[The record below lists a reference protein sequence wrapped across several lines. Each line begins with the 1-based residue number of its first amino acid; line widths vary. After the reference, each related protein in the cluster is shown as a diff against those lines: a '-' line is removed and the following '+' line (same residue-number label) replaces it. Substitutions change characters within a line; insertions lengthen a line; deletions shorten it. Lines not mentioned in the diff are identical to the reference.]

1 MAEGR
6 PIIRIREVT
15 KRFGQ
20 TVTAVDGVTLDIR
33 EGEFFALLGP
43 SGCGKTTLLRAIAGL
58 VAPSSGRVS
67 LFGELATDGRSRRI
81 PPDKRAIGFLFQG
94 GALWPHMSVRRTLD
108 FVMRYAGVPRAEWSA
123 RRAKL
128 LGLVDLEG
136 FDERRPANLS
146 GGEGQRLALA
156 RALASQPRILLLDE
170 PLGPLDAGRR
180 KSLLESLRRLRAELH
195 LTVLHVTHDPGEARG
210 VSTRTLSMEAGRIV
224 DEEHHE

>member
-1 MAEGR
+1 MSAAAIRVEQLVVEADGHRILGPAEL
-6 PIIRIREVT
+6 EAAASEHV
-15 KRFGQ
+15 
-20 TVTAVDGVTLDIR
+20 
-33 EGEFFALLGP
+33 LLVGP

-58 VAPSSGRVS
+58 VAPSSGRVR
-67 LFGELATDGRSRRI
+67 LFGELATDGRSRPI

-136 FDERRPANLS
+136 FDERRPATLS

-170 PLGPLDAGRR
+170 PLGPLDAARR
-180 KSLLESLRRLRAELH
+180 TGLLESLRRLRAELH